1 MIPLSQDFF
10 HYLLLWCWFIFWSG
24 FSWFWWPFSI
34 WLLSSQGSLWDCRTS
49 GGSQSIHG
57 THACFPSSLPA
68 GIRVRVRL
76 GIQFPLPF
84 FKAGATCAIFLP
96 GTTSRAANSL
106 LSSFFPWPFET
117 RIRPSY
123 INVYW
128 YMHIGGRDKKKREK
142 GPKRKQIRFLNLT
155 KYFLVDPQ
163 LFFSKH
169 VQKQKVQFTRVE
181 KNRSS

>member
-1 MIPLSQDFF
+1 MTIQHMTTQLSGQ
-10 HYLLLWCWFIFWSG
+10 
-24 FSWFWWPFSI
+24 P
-34 WLLSSQGSLWDCRTS
+34 WDCRTS

-57 THACFPSSLPA
+57 THACFPFSLPA
-68 GIRVRVRL
+68 GVRVRVRL
-76 GIQFPLPF
+76 GIQFSLPF

-106 LSSFFPWPFET
+106 LSSFFPWPFKT
-117 RIRPSY
+117 CICPTY
-123 INVYW
+123 INVLP
-128 YMHIGGRDKKKREK
+128 HIGGRDKKKCEK
-142 GPKRKQIRFLNLT
+142 GHKRKQIRFLNLT

-181 KNRSS
+181 KNKSY